1 VKPKLYRIV
10 VKEHEAPSVQHPDGR
25 WVHLGYHP
33 IHKTVSHTYPK
44 RIAELVARRLA
55 NREPNHEF
63 ILEATR

>member
-1 VKPKLYRIV
+1 VFK
-10 VKEHEAPSVQHPDGR
+10 
-25 WVHLGYHP
+25 GYHP

-55 NREPNHEF
+55 AREPNHEF